1 VHSPKGGLVD
11 YRVRLEVFEG
21 PLDLLLHLVKKNELD
36 IFNIPIAEI
45 TTDYLNY
52 IKLFRRLNLD
62 FAGEFL
68 VMASTLIHIKS
79 RMLLPPTETVEE
91 EELEDPRQELAARLM
106 EYQKFKGAASI
117 LKEKAAIQGNIY
129 GRLPIIPDD
138 EDYTIEATL
147 FDLLDAFQ
155 KVVIRAE
162 KEVREII
169 QEDIS
174 IEDRIGEILNL
185 LENKKF
191 INFETIFSGQRTK
204 RLLIVTFLA
213 LLELIRL
220 KRVFARQAEPFG
232 AIRIYR
238 ARQELVVQA

>member
-1 VHSPKGGLVD
+1 MD

-21 PLDLLLHLVKKNELD
+21 PLDLLLHLIKKEKLD
-36 IFNIPIAEI
+36 IFNIPIAQI
-45 TTDYLNY
+45 TADYLKY

-68 VMASTLIHIKS
+68 VMASTLIYVKS
-79 RMLLPPTETVEE
+79 RMLLPSVETVEE
-91 EELEDPRQELAARLM
+91 EEAEDLQAELAARLM
-106 EYQKFKGAASI
+106 EYQKFKEAASI
-117 LKEKAAIQGNIY
+117 LKEREAIQRNVY
-129 GRLPIIPDD
+129 GRLPLIPED

-155 KVVIRAE
+155 RVAFRAE

-169 QEDIS
+169 QEELS
-174 IEDRIGEILNL
+174 VEDRIREILDF
-185 LENKKF
+185 LENRRF

-204 RLLIVTFLA
+204 KLLIVTLLA

-220 KRVFARQAEPFG
+220 RMVFARQAKPFG
-232 AIRIYR
+232 DIRVYR
-238 ARQELVVQA
+238 AKQELVAQG

>member
-1 VHSPKGGLVD
+1 LDYKGRRDMD

-21 PLDLLLHLVKKNELD
+21 PLDSLLHLIKKNELD
-36 IFNIPIAEI
+36 IFNIPIAQI
-45 TTDYLNY
+45 TADYLNY

-68 VMASTLIHIKS
+68 VIASTLIHIKS
-79 RMLLPPTETVEE
+79 RMLLPSIETPEE
-91 EELEDPRQELAARLM
+91 EELEDPRAELAAKLM
-106 EYQKFKGAASI
+106 EYQKFKEAANI
-117 LKEKAAIQGNIY
+117 LKERETIQRDIY
-129 GRLPIIPDD
+129 GRLPMIPQD
-138 EDYTIEATL
+138 EDYTIEASL

-155 KVVIRAE
+155 KLVLRAE

-169 QEDIS
+169 QEDLRV
-174 IEDRIGEILNL
+174 EDRISEILNL
-185 LENKKF
+185 LENKRF

-220 KRVFARQAEPFG
+220 RMVFARQAKPFG
-232 AIRIYR
+232 DIRIYR
-238 ARQELVVQA
+238 AKS

>member
-1 VHSPKGGLVD
+1 MD
-11 YRVRLEVFEG
+11 YKKESMMDYKVRLEVFEG
-21 PLDLLLHLVKKNELD
+21 PLDLLLHLIKKNELD

-45 TTDYLNY
+45 TADYLNY
-52 IKLFRRLNLD
+52 IKFFKKLNLN

-79 RMLLPPTETVEE
+79 RTLLPSMETTEE
-91 EELEDPRQELAARLM
+91 EESEDPRAELAARLM
-106 EYQKFKGAASI
+106 EYEKFKEAASI
-117 LKEKAAIQGNIY
+117 LKEREVIQRDIY
-129 GRLPIIPDD
+129 GRLPLIPQD

-147 FDLLDAFQ
+147 FDLMDAFQ
-155 KVVIRAE
+155 KVVFRVE

-169 QEDIS
+169 QEDIKV
-174 IEDRIGEILNL
+174 EDRIQEILNL
-185 LENKKF
+185 LENKRF

-220 KRVFARQAEPFG
+220 KMVFARQTRLFG
-232 AIRIYR
+232 DIRIYKAKR
-238 ARQELVVQA
+238 ELAA

>member
-1 VHSPKGGLVD
+1 MD
-11 YRVRLEVFEG
+11 YKKDSGTDYKVRLEVFEG
-21 PLDLLLHLVKKNELD
+21 PLDLLLHMVKKNDLD

-45 TTDYLNY
+45 TADYLNY
-52 IKLFRRLNLD
+52 IKLFRKLNLD

-79 RMLLPPTETVEE
+79 RMLLPSIETVEE
-91 EELEDPRQELAARLM
+91 EELEDPRAALAARLM
-106 EYQKFKGAASI
+106 EYEKFKEAASI
-117 LKEKAAIQGNIY
+117 LKEREVIQKGIY
-129 GRLPIIPDD
+129 GRLPLIPQD

-155 KVVIRAE
+155 RVAFRVE

-169 QEDIS
+169 QEDIKV
-174 IEDRIGEILNL
+174 EDRIQEILNL
-185 LENKKF
+185 LENKRF

-220 KRVFARQAEPFG
+220 KMVFARQARPF
-232 AIRIYR
+232 ADIRIYR
-238 ARQELVVQA
+238 AKRELVA

>member
-1 VHSPKGGLVD
+1 MD

-21 PLDLLLHLVKKNELD
+21 PLDLLLHSIKKNEID

-45 TTDYLNY
+45 TSDYLNY
-52 IKLFRRLNLD
+52 IKLFQKLNLD

-68 VMASTLIHIKS
+68 VMASTLVLIKS
-79 RMLLPPTETVEE
+79 KMLLPSMETVEE

-106 EYQKFKGAASI
+106 EYQKFKQAANI
-117 LKEKAAIQGNIY
+117 LKEREAMQREVY
-129 GRLPIIPDD
+129 GRLPLIPED
-138 EDYTIEATL
+138 EDYTIEASL

-155 KVVIRAE
+155 RLVFRAE

-169 QEDIS
+169 EEDLKV
-174 IEDRIGEILNL
+174 EDRISEILNL
-185 LENKKF
+185 LKNRRF

-213 LLELIRL
+213 LLELIRQ
-220 KRVFARQAEPFG
+220 KMVFARQARPFG
-232 AIRIYR
+232 DIRIYR
-238 ARQELVVQA
+238 AKQELVA

>member
-1 VHSPKGGLVD
+1 VD
-11 YRVRLEVFEG
+11 YRVSLEVFEG

-45 TTDYLNY
+45 TADYLNY

-79 RMLLPPTETVEE
+79 RMLLPPAETVEE
-91 EELEDPRQELAARLM
+91 EELEDPRQELAARIM
-106 EYQKFKGAASI
+106 EYQKFKEAASI
-117 LKEKAAIQGNIY
+117 LKERAAIQGNIY
-129 GRLPIIPDD
+129 GRLPIIPED

-185 LENKKF
+185 LENKRF
-191 INFETIFSGQRTK
+191 ISFETIFSGQRTK

-238 ARQELVVQA
+238 ARQELVTQA

>member
-1 VHSPKGGLVD
+1 MD

-21 PLDLLLHLVKKNELD
+21 PLDLLLHLIKKNELD

-45 TTDYLNY
+45 TADYLNY

-79 RMLLPPTETVEE
+79 RMLLPPAETVEE
-91 EELEDPRQELAARLM
+91 EELEDPRQELAARLL
-106 EYQKFKGAASI
+106 EYQKFKEAASI
-117 LKEKAAIQGNIY
+117 LKEREAIQRNVY
-129 GRLPIIPDD
+129 GRLPLIPQD

-174 IEDRIGEILNL
+174 IEDRIREILNL
-185 LENKKF
+185 LENKRF
-191 INFETIFSGQRTK
+191 INFEAIFTGQRTK

-220 KRVFARQAEPFG
+220 KRVFARQAEAFG
-232 AIRIYR
+232 VIRIYR
-238 ARQELVVQA
+238 AREELLA

>member
-1 VHSPKGGLVD
+1 MD
-11 YRVRLEVFEG
+11 YKNDSGTDYKVRLEVFEG
-21 PLDLLLHLVKKNELD
+21 PLDLLLHLVKKNDLD

-45 TTDYLNY
+45 TADYLNY
-52 IKLFRRLNLD
+52 IKLFRKLNLD

-79 RMLLPPTETVEE
+79 RMLLPSIETVEE
-91 EELEDPRQELAARLM
+91 EEPEDPRAALAARLM
-106 EYQKFKGAASI
+106 EYEKFKEAASI
-117 LKEKAAIQGNIY
+117 LKEREVIQKGIY
-129 GRLPIIPDD
+129 GRLPLIPQD

-155 KVVIRAE
+155 RVAFRVE

-169 QEDIS
+169 QEDIKV
-174 IEDRIGEILNL
+174 EDRIQEILSL
-185 LENKKF
+185 LENKRF
-191 INFETIFSGQRTK
+191 INFEAIFSGQTTK

-220 KRVFARQAEPFG
+220 KMVFARQARLFG
-232 AIRIYR
+232 DIRIYKTKR
-238 ARQELVVQA
+238 ELVA

>member
-1 VHSPKGGLVD
+1 MD

-21 PLDLLLHLVKKNELD
+21 PLDLLLHLIKKEKLD
-36 IFNIPIAEI
+36 IFNIPIAQI
-45 TTDYLNY
+45 TADYLNY

-68 VMASTLIHIKS
+68 VMASTLIHVKS
-79 RMLLPPTETVEE
+79 RMLLPSVETVEE
-91 EELEDPRQELAARLM
+91 EEPEDLRAELADRLM
-106 EYQKFKGAASI
+106 EYQKFKEAASI
-117 LKEKAAIQGNIY
+117 LKEREAIQRNVY
-129 GRLPIIPDD
+129 GRLPLIPQD

-155 KVVIRAE
+155 RVAFRAE

-169 QEDIS
+169 QEELS
-174 IEDRIGEILNL
+174 VEDRIREILDF
-185 LENKKF
+185 LENRRF

-204 RLLIVTFLA
+204 KLLIVTLLA

-220 KRVFARQAEPFG
+220 RMVFARQAKPFG
-232 AIRIYR
+232 DIRIYR
-238 ARQELVVQA
+238 AKQELVTQG

>member
-1 VHSPKGGLVD
+1 MD

-21 PLDLLLHLVKKNELD
+21 PLDLLLHLIKKNELD
-36 IFNIPIAEI
+36 IFNIPIAQI
-45 TTDYLNY
+45 TADYLNY

-68 VMASTLIHIKS
+68 VIASTLIYIKS
-79 RMLLPPTETVEE
+79 RMLLPSLEIAEE

-106 EYQKFKGAASI
+106 EYQKFKEAANI
-117 LKEKAAIQGNIY
+117 LKEREIIQKDIY
-129 GRLPIIPDD
+129 GRLPLIPQD

-147 FDLLDAFQ
+147 FDLMDAFQ
-155 KVVIRAE
+155 KVVLRVE

-169 QEDIS
+169 QEDLRV
-174 IEDRIGEILNL
+174 EDRIREILNL
-185 LENKKF
+185 LENKRF
-191 INFETIFSGQRTK
+191 INFETVFSGQRTK

-220 KRVFARQAEPFG
+220 RMVFARQARPFG
-232 AIRIYR
+232 DIRIYR
-238 ARQELVVQA
+238 AKS

>member
-1 VHSPKGGLVD
+1 LDYKKDSVTD

-45 TTDYLNY
+45 TADYLNY
-52 IKLFRRLNLD
+52 IKLFRKLNLN

-79 RMLLPPTETVEE
+79 RMLLPSVETVEE
-91 EELEDPRQELAARLM
+91 EEIEDPRAELAARIM
-106 EYQKFKGAASI
+106 EYKKFKEAASI
-117 LKEKAAIQGNIY
+117 LKEKEAIQRDVY
-129 GRLPIIPDD
+129 GRLPLVPQD
-138 EDYTIEATL
+138 EDYTLEATL
-147 FDLLDAFQ
+147 FDLMDAFQ
-155 KVVIRAE
+155 KVVFRAE

-169 QEDIS
+169 QEDIRV
-174 IEDRIGEILNL
+174 EDRIQEILSL
-185 LENKKF
+185 LENKRF

-220 KRVFARQAEPFG
+220 RTVFARQARPFG
-232 AIRIYR
+232 DIRIYKGKR
-238 ARQELVVQA
+238 EVVS

>member
-1 VHSPKGGLVD
+1 LD
-11 YRVRLEVFEG
+11 YKKDSGTDYKVRLEVFEG
-21 PLDLLLHLVKKNELD
+21 PLDLLLHMVKKNDLD

-45 TTDYLNY
+45 TADYLNY
-52 IKLFRRLNLD
+52 IKLFRKLNLD

-79 RMLLPPTETVEE
+79 RMLLPSIETVEE
-91 EELEDPRQELAARLM
+91 EEPEDPRAALAARLM
-106 EYQKFKGAASI
+106 EYEKFKEAASI
-117 LKEKAAIQGNIY
+117 LKEREVFQKGIY
-129 GRLPIIPDD
+129 GRLPLIPQD

-155 KVVIRAE
+155 RVAFRVE

-169 QEDIS
+169 QEDIKV
-174 IEDRIGEILNL
+174 EDRIQEILSL
-185 LENKKF
+185 LENKRF
-191 INFETIFSGQRTK
+191 INFEAIFSGQTTK

-220 KRVFARQAEPFG
+220 KMVFARQARLFG
-232 AIRIYR
+232 DIRIYKAKR
-238 ARQELVVQA
+238 ELVA

>member
-1 VHSPKGGLVD
+1 MDYKKDSVTD

-45 TTDYLNY
+45 TADYLNY
-52 IKLFRRLNLD
+52 IKLFRKLNLN

-79 RMLLPPTETVEE
+79 RMLLPSVETVEE
-91 EELEDPRQELAARLM
+91 EEIEDPRAELAARIM
-106 EYQKFKGAASI
+106 EYKKFKEAASI
-117 LKEKAAIQGNIY
+117 LKEKEAIQRDVY
-129 GRLPIIPDD
+129 GRLPLVPQD
-138 EDYTIEATL
+138 EDYTLEATL
-147 FDLLDAFQ
+147 FDLMDAFQ
-155 KVVIRAE
+155 KVVFRAE

-169 QEDIS
+169 QEDIRV
-174 IEDRIGEILNL
+174 EDRIQEILSL
-185 LENKKF
+185 LENKRF

-220 KRVFARQAEPFG
+220 RTVFARQARPFG
-232 AIRIYR
+232 DIRIYKGKR
-238 ARQELVVQA
+238 EVVS

>member
-1 VHSPKGGLVD
+1 MD

-21 PLDLLLHLVKKNELD
+21 PLDLLLHLIKKNEVD
-36 IFNIPIAEI
+36 IFNIPIAQI
-45 TTDYLNY
+45 TADYLNY
-52 IKLFRRLNLD
+52 IRLFRTLNLD

-79 RMLLPPTETVEE
+79 RSLLPSLEIVEE
-91 EELEDPRQELAARLM
+91 EEEEVSEAELAARLV
-106 EYQKFKGAASI
+106 EYQKFKEAASI
-117 LKEKAAIQGNIY
+117 LKEREAMQRDIY
-129 GRLPIIPDD
+129 GRLPLIPG
-138 EDYTIEATL
+138 EGDYTIEATL

-155 KVVIRAE
+155 RVAFRVE

-169 QEDIS
+169 QEDIR
-174 IEDRIGEILNL
+174 IEDRIREILTFLKNRR
-185 LENKKF
+185 F

-220 KRVFARQAEPFG
+220 RMVFARQARPFG
-232 AIRIYR
+232 DIRIYK
-238 ARQELVVQA
+238 AREGLAA

>member
-1 VHSPKGGLVD
+1 MA

-21 PLDLLLHLVKKNELD
+21 PLDLLLHLIKKNELD

-45 TTDYLNY
+45 TSDYLNY

-79 RMLLPPTETVEE
+79 RMLLPSIEAVEE
-91 EELEDPRQELAARLM
+91 EEPEDPRVELAARLM
-106 EYQKFKGAASI
+106 QYQKFKEAASI
-117 LKEKAAIQGNIY
+117 LKEREVIQRDIY
-129 GRLPIIPDD
+129 GRLPIVPQD
-138 EDYTIEATL
+138 EDYTMEASL
-147 FDLLDAFQ
+147 FDLVDAFQ
-155 KVVIRAE
+155 RVVFRAE

-169 QEDIS
+169 QEDIRV
-174 IEDRIGEILNL
+174 EDRIREILNL
-185 LENKKF
+185 LENRRF

-213 LLELIRL
+213 LLELIRS
-220 KRVFARQAEPFG
+220 RMVFARQARPFG
-232 AIRIYR
+232 DIRIYR
-238 ARQELVVQA
+238 AKS

>member
-1 VHSPKGGLVD
+1 VD

-45 TTDYLNY
+45 TADYLNY
-52 IKLFRRLNLD
+52 MKLFRRLNLD

-79 RMLLPPTETVEE
+79 RMLLPPAETVEE

-106 EYQKFKGAASI
+106 EYQKFKEAASI
-117 LKEKAAIQGNIY
+117 LKEREAIQGNIY
-129 GRLPIIPDD
+129 GRLPMIPED

-155 KVVIRAE
+155 RVAIRAE
-162 KEVREII
+162 EEVREII

-185 LENKKF
+185 LENKRF
-191 INFETIFSGQRTK
+191 ISFETIFSGQRTK

-238 ARQELVVQA
+238 ARQELVAQA

>member
-1 VHSPKGGLVD
+1 MD
-11 YRVRLEVFEG
+11 YKKDSGTDYKVRLEVFEG
-21 PLDLLLHLVKKNELD
+21 PLDLLLHMVKKNDLD

-45 TTDYLNY
+45 TADYLNY
-52 IKLFRRLNLD
+52 IKLFRKLNLD

-79 RMLLPPTETVEE
+79 RMLLPSIETVEE
-91 EELEDPRQELAARLM
+91 EEPEDPRAALAARLM
-106 EYQKFKGAASI
+106 EYEKFKEAASI
-117 LKEKAAIQGNIY
+117 LKEREVFQKGIY
-129 GRLPIIPDD
+129 GRLPLIPQD

-155 KVVIRAE
+155 RVAFRVE

-169 QEDIS
+169 QEDIKV
-174 IEDRIGEILNL
+174 EDRIQEILSL
-185 LENKKF
+185 LENKRF
-191 INFETIFSGQRTK
+191 INFEAIFSGQTTK

-220 KRVFARQAEPFG
+220 KMVFARQARLFG
-232 AIRIYR
+232 DIRIYKAKR
-238 ARQELVVQA
+238 ELVA

>member
-1 VHSPKGGLVD
+1 MD

-21 PLDLLLHLVKKNELD
+21 PLDLLLHLIKKNELD

-45 TTDYLNY
+45 TADYLNY

-79 RMLLPPTETVEE
+79 RMLLPPAETVEE
-91 EELEDPRQELAARLM
+91 EELEDPRQELAARIL
-106 EYQKFKGAASI
+106 EYQKFKEAASI
-117 LKEKAAIQGNIY
+117 LKEREAIQRNVY
-129 GRLPIIPDD
+129 GRLPVIPQD

-174 IEDRIGEILNL
+174 IEDRIREILNL
-185 LENKKF
+185 LENKRF
-191 INFETIFSGQRTK
+191 INFEAIFTGQRTK

-220 KRVFARQAEPFG
+220 KRVFARQAEAFG

-238 ARQELVVQA
+238 AREELLA